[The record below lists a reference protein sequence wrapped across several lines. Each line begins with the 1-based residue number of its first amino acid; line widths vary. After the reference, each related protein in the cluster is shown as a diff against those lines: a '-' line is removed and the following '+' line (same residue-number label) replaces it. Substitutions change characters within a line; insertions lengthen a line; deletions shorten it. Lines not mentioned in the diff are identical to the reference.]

1 MLFPSPLST
10 NVAAAR
16 SAGIIPFA
24 EPISVAE
31 ATALLAEYAGDLQ
44 PNTYA
49 GANPANDLLATGLGA
64 GQAALEVGQPIT
76 LDGSNLVVYP
86 NGAVV
91 PADEPRVAAVK
102 AGFKAAHILAK
113 INGF

>member
-1 MLFPSPLST
+1 M
-10 NVAAAR
+10 
-16 SAGIIPFA
+16 
-24 EPISVAE
+24 
-31 ATALLAEYAGDLQ
+31 AEYAGDLQ